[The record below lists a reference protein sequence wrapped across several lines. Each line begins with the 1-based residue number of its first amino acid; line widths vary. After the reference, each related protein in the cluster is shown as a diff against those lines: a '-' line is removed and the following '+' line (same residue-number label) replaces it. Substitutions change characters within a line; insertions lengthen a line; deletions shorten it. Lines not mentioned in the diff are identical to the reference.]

1 MAWLPLF
8 TCLERSPNNNNKQ
21 ILIVIFVS
29 YSILYYLLIF
39 FEQDS
44 GMGSLLDIRDN
55 LVSRY
60 SSLGSCESIQKND
73 GSSFLLIR
81 PSIIELSGYLPKLY
95 VVVELGTVK
104 LLSYHG
110 KVLKEERLDGG
121 HILDRINEGKLFM
134 CLGIGNQTLN
144 DSLLKDVYSEPSK
157 GEGEIAFRSRQC
169 SFFLENTPGLCN
181 ECQSLLT
188 ILNNMEDSY
197 ENDTLENDWSLSEL
211 KEEDEDEILNEE
223 NMNINECS
231 KCLKIFKN
239 NSSLSRHKR
248 RCPNYSGTNE
258 QKLELK
264 QEQEAFH
271 EDNMSSNECSKCL
284 ETFKNISSLNRHEKH
299 CLKDPD
305 FVEEKEISK
314 RKLFSIDC
322 SICLLKLTTKSSY
335 IRHSNIH
342 EERINLKEVINCPLC
357 GHSLENRRLLNA
369 HFHESHDASKGCCVL
384 CFEIISNENL
394 SKHFE
399 KHHNCKP
406 KKHLCSE
413 CGKKFKLPSDLQNHI
428 AYAHDIGGE
437 KSVVCDQCGKVLP
450 HRTALTKHIRRSH
463 DKTKTY
469 TCPKCNKVFFENY
482 RLKKHLSIHT
492 GVKPFKCS
500 RCKYCCVRK
509 DNVFIHLR
517 RVHKIVPTSNDVVT
531 ITDQIKSSE
540 SAITQKT
547 ESGA

>member
-1 MAWLPLF
+1 
-8 TCLERSPNNNNKQ
+8 
-21 ILIVIFVS
+21 
-29 YSILYYLLIF
+29 
-39 FEQDS
+39 
-44 GMGSLLDIRDN
+44 MGSLLDIRDN
-55 LVSRY
+55 IVSRY

-314 RKLFSIDC
+314 R
-322 SICLLKLTTKSSY
+322 
-335 IRHSNIH
+335 
-342 EERINLKEVINCPLC
+342 
-357 GHSLENRRLLNA
+357 
-369 HFHESHDASKGCCVL
+369 
-384 CFEIISNENL
+384 
-394 SKHFE
+394 
-399 KHHNCKP
+399 
-406 KKHLCSE
+406 
-413 CGKKFKLPSDLQNHI
+413 
-428 AYAHDIGGE
+428 GE